1 MDQEIGERLVGEL
14 AQMRGHFD
22 QTIESLRTEVREG
35 LAGVRGEVAEVRE
48 GLTGVRGEVAGLRG
62 QVAEVRGQVAEVR
75 GQVAEVREGLTGV
88 RGEVAGVRGQ
98 VAEVR
103 GQVAE
108 VRRHSDVI
116 AEDLRSKIQ
125 LVAESVAA
133 VAAGQQ
139 ELRKERKEDR
149 AELQA
154 MLRLSYADLDRRLR
168 AVEKR

>member
-35 LAGVRGEVAEVRE
+35 LAGVRGE
-48 GLTGVRGEVAGLRG
+48 
-62 QVAEVRGQVAEVR
+62 
-75 GQVAEVREGLTGV
+75 VAEVREGLTGV